1 MKHSIRHACCMALL
15 GVLLLPAPGARA
27 QAEQRG
33 RSDGLIAPSPSTPP
47 AARRATQSQVDGS
60 IPDDPALTAIVAPYS
75 AKVRELDT
83 VIGQLEVELKKSGIG
98 GGSLGNF
105 VADAIRARAEKL
117 LGKPVIFAAT
127 NSGGLRK
134 NTIAPGPLRVR
145 DIYELLPFE
154 NSLVAVDLTGE
165 QLLRFVQVLLA
176 KRDAQSGALLAYRTN
191 AEGKNE
197 LHTVTLGQQQAIL
210 PNATYTIVTI
220 DYLVK
225 RGGDYAVLEEA
236 TNVRVLGQTIRDAV
250 LDYVRAETAAAR
262 TINTTLDG
270 RFHLQEAASASPENT
285 RPQ

>member
-1 MKHSIRHACCMALL
+1 MKPSTRCACYTALL
-15 GVLLLPAPGARA
+15 GLLLLRAPGAHT
-27 QAEQRG
+27 QTEQRG
-33 RSDGLIAPSPSTPP
+33 QSGTAPTSSSSTPP
-47 AARRATQSQVDGS
+47 AASRATQSQVDGTV
-60 IPDDPALTAIVAPYS
+60 PDDPTLTAIIAPYS
-75 AKVRELDT
+75 GKVRELDT
-83 VIGQLEVELKKSGIG
+83 VIGQLEVELKKSGVG

-134 NTIAPGPLRVR
+134 NTIAPGPLHVR

-154 NSLVAVDLTGE
+154 NALVAVDLTGE
-165 QLLRFVQVLLA
+165 QLGRFMQVILA
-176 KRDAQSGALLAYRTN
+176 KRDAQSGAVLAYRTN

-197 LHTVTLGQQQAIL
+197 LHSVTLGQQQAIL

-236 TNVRVLGQTIRDAV
+236 KTVRALGQTIRDAV
-250 LDYVRAETAAAR
+250 LDYVRAETAAGR
-262 TINTTLDG
+262 PINTRLDK
-270 RFHLQEAASASPENT
+270 RFHLQEAASASPSNT